1 MEKYKVGLQQNYEL
15 HKTTASNLVDRFP
28 PSCFPSCTPRKPESS
43 KRDHF
48 FSSKPDHLGIRA
60 LVRGDHLQLC
70 LEFEQRNDSIFL
82 GTEFTTPQELFC
94 RQYVHFPALP
104 NGGRLHF
111 LDSRV
116 DTSLLQVWGQNYP
129 GALCN
134 VTYSL
139 PVACSEVTSKIVAQV
154 AKEKYNR
161 QEKFLSFQCLCRLIC
176 GTRRSRAL
184 DVAMKE
190 IL

>member
-1 MEKYKVGLQQNYEL
+1 MEKYKVGLQQKYEL
-15 HKTTASNLVDRFP
+15 HKTAASNLVDRFP
-28 PSCFPSCTPRKPESS
+28 PLSCFPSCTP
-43 KRDHF
+43 
-48 FSSKPDHLGIRA
+48 SKPDHLDIRA

-82 GTEFTTPQELFC
+82 GTEFTTPLELLC
-94 RQYVHFPALP
+94 RQYVHFPVLP
-104 NGGRLHF
+104 NNGRLHF

-154 AKEKYNR
+154 VKGK
-161 QEKFLSFQCLCRLIC
+161 
-176 GTRRSRAL
+176 
-184 DVAMKE
+184 
-190 IL
+190 